1 MLKLVCAFFLMMIC
15 FPAVAAEDDAGKSR
29 PLNIAV
35 VDVQQLM
42 GVSKAGKSIQSQ
54 GKDIVEKYQKDMSG
68 IQKDLKSA
76 EKKVVDAQNA
86 KDKEEFQK
94 QFQAFQKELKESQEE
109 SQQLRMKNDQA
120 VADAL
125 NILRD
130 EIVEIVDEM
139 TVKNNYDLVIT
150 RADVITVSKN
160 IDITAEVMKE
170 LDSRLKTVK
179 VNR

>member
-1 MLKLVCAFFLMMIC
+1 MIS
-15 FPAVAAEDDAGKSR
+15 FPVVAAEDDAEKVG
-29 PLNIAV
+29 LNIAV